1 MAAKI
6 VGKGWSA
13 SLDEGSLLWD
23 LEGDSEQGLVV
34 LQMLSDH
41 FSAQDLANHR
51 ESSME
56 YGREFGMMYPLAEE
70 FLNKWGIK
78 CKVEGLGP
86 VQFEAP
92 PAD

>member
-1 MAAKI
+1 
-6 VGKGWSA
+6 
-13 SLDEGSLLWD
+13 
-23 LEGDSEQGLVV
+23 
-34 LQMLSDH
+34 
-41 FSAQDLANHR
+41 
-51 ESSME
+51 
-56 YGREFGMMYPLAEE
+56 MMYPLAEE